1 MTSRELIC
9 AKLDTLV
16 GYLQELKEYTQGLTL
31 AVYKRDGL
39 TRRAIERTIQ
49 VIVECATD
57 INNMLIKAG
66 GGKVP
71 SDYFSSFI
79 ELAEMDIIPMD
90 FALDI
95 APSTGLRN
103 VLVHEYEKID
113 DTRVYHSIEKVFTH
127 YVRYIRLIDAYV
139 GCRDF
144 HKKEYNL
151 QDLDIN

>member
-1 MTSRELIC
+1 MGNRELVC

-16 GYLQELKEYTQGLTL
+16 GYLEELKEYTQGLTL
-31 AVYKRDGL
+31 EAYKRNGM

-57 INNMLIKAG
+57 INNVLIKAE

-79 ELAEMDIIPMD
+79 ELAELNIIPLD

-95 APSTGLRN
+95 APSTGLRK

-113 DTRVYHSIEKVFTH
+113 DARVYHSIERVFRYYTE
-127 YVRYIRLIDAYV
+127 YIRLIDTYAR
-139 GCRDF
+139 C
-144 HKKEYNL
+144 ENSPPYNGEK
-151 QDLDIN
+151 